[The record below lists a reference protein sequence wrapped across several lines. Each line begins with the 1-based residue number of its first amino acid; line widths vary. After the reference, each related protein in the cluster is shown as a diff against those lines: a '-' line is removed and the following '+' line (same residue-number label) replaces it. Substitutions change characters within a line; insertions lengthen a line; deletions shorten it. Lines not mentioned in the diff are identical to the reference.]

1 MENLLHLEKE
11 ERELRVDGVVLG
23 WGQDGIKGVGQHKL
37 DVVEQE
43 TGEECLTVAAQKGTV
58 SWQSACPGV

>member
-1 MENLLHLEKE
+1 M
-11 ERELRVDGVVLG
+11 GVEGRWSSIG
-23 WGQDGIKGVGQHKL
+23 WGQDGIKGVGQHQL